1 MDLDLALLEQHL
13 QVDQRVGGGVGH
25 HDDAAAAGIRGGE
38 DRPEQRRVEE
48 QQVPVEVDGELL
60 FLPSDQLD
68 GVLVGEEGVGQQLR
82 AHHAWHLGSCRPA
95 LAA

>member
-25 HDDAAAAGIRGGE
+25 QDAAGLRVGE

-48 QQVPVEVDGELL
+48 QQVPVQVDEELL
-60 FLPSDQLD
+60 LLPSDQLD
-68 GVLVGEEGVGQQLR
+68 GVLAGEEGVGQQLR
-82 AHHAWHLGSCRPA
+82 AHHAWHLGWCRPA